1 MITLAADEKSK
12 GVFSISENGNNTTY
26 KLPQDTRSY
35 KTVDNNFFNA
45 KGIFVTN
52 DQELSVDYEKANIT
66 IPKGS
71 AAAAYIEVL
80 KLRNK
85 DFPGTSQGLKNVTFD
100 NMGYR
105 LSLISGKL
113 SKRIKITIPYDEKR
127 LGLLKA
133 NDIKIFRFDYEKKKK
148 WIAETSAV
156 VDTKTKTVSV
166 EAEGNGDYIS
176 GIISVPESPQINALA
191 PTAISGLKTVDP
203 AAGLQ
208 FMSPPTA
215 NSSGS
220 ASTSYPI
227 EIPAGVQG
235 MAPKISVAYNSASGN
250 GWMGE
255 GWNVS
260 GISDIT
266 LDTRWGTP
274 KFDPTYESE
283 IYLLDGE
290 MLMYEGDYLP
300 HRHTNGNG
308 AMDVA
313 RQARNTYGKKNFY
326 LRKNNG
332 FLRIERYGTDP
343 KTYTWVVTG
352 TDGTKKYYG
361 GNENNVNTNAIVI
374 TDQNNIV
381 QWGITKELDIH
392 NNNIK
397 YYYDN
402 KIFQAGVAP
411 ATGDNLNLANGRQF
425 HIQRITYTGRDD
437 NDGPYEIA
445 FSSDSGQRPDLSIN
459 AKEGVKRVETSRLT
473 DINVS
478 YKPPGSNNGIRKY
491 FFEYYTGAFY
501 KTLLSK
507 IITPGVTY
515 QLDYHN
521 DTNGTIFGP
530 DKTVNAPTPDAFSGT
545 VNSLLS
551 PSKISAD
558 NNLEWGWSVRAGG
571 GFALFKPHRS
581 GDKNFMISGFF
592 GESYPDS
599 KRAIELIDFNGD
611 GVTDILY
618 RKRNGDN
625 GIKLIPGSLDTNGN
639 LQFSSPQQNVLNLK
653 SNFGHTIGSTWTNGA
668 TVLFNWWKMGFD
680 FTKSWSRTKTNTPV
694 YLIDANSDGLPDVV
708 KDDKVWF
715 NRIGANG
722 QPEMVTT
729 SDLTENMVIKGNI
742 PAPYTEPEEEED
754 DTEDEAA
761 RGKND
766 VVKVWIA
773 PKTGY
778 IKISDVIS
786 MADPIKEAVAVYSIE
801 ILNPTDLP
809 KNGRLYLKKLAGPN
823 PPVSVNIE
831 HYNDYNGT
839 PLGINTSDRIL
850 VKSGEKV
857 YFRLHKKKGLN
868 YVVNTSPMVTYTD
881 DTGNAITDTPEE
893 EQDGFQPNALK
904 YEEKFFLNN
913 LTKTIDFT
921 SLGHGEINIPGFT
934 VPKLNDDVT
943 YKITLSKHDIVNP
956 ATDIQ
961 ILYSKTYSQ
970 NTGPVAIDPVNLTF
984 LAPAIVGS
992 HLKFIV
998 ESDSY
1003 VYKDLEWKDIYV
1015 NNGST
1020 ALETHDVAIYP
1031 SYFVSDMKS
1040 KFHVA
1045 DLGNL
1050 PQGTNSYAVS
1060 INKTGSFTP
1069 SVTGNFMYAIKKN
1082 GLVIEKRKVEIK
1094 PSGISEYTMFGGA
1107 ITGLDPIPF
1116 YNGDPSQP
1124 VQLAD
1129 KINILVFCA
1138 TPQDRAAYE
1147 SLRSQLQGKAF
1158 DIYYGSGNQLV
1169 GSTTETSVNT
1179 SEFNAISAVYH
1190 NWGQFIYNEARDIKK
1205 GDNPLDPPYNDP
1217 KDGPT
1222 GPTQSNGPDYVP
1234 NPNTPKDQYG
1244 ALINSEFL
1252 DSPFG
1257 SFNHNFNSCAGI
1269 TNADDYANCVGDIL
1283 QADFQNIGNTN
1294 VLAGMTPVIPLI
1306 VYNVKK
1312 DNQFTQKWVNGMFTE
1327 QYAMASS
1334 FRDEESITPFFVSD
1348 DPDEP
1353 DTEVQGNDN
1362 TAMYA
1367 IEKKQ
1372 KSKSKTTNFGLGI
1385 PVVSTSTS
1393 QLRDYGNINTQDFF
1407 DVNGDG
1413 YPDML
1418 YRTQAQLTN
1427 SLGGLLG
1434 VQPNLEN
1441 NGDSPISSADSFQ
1454 RTNTIAFTN
1463 TAVKTVGR
1471 MISNKNADA
1480 KGDESSPWSGGLGF
1494 SNYPNSYDK
1503 GLKFWADINGD
1514 GLVDRVD
1521 KIGNEFKYR
1530 LNYGTGL
1537 NFYENFKGLD
1547 TYNSKPVGATSVSI
1561 GGGLSGL
1568 ISQTSTF
1575 SSGFGISGNLTASS
1589 STGTSKKLFRM

>member
-1 MITLAADEKSK
+1 MS
-12 GVFSISENGNNTTY
+12 SI
-26 KLPQDTRSY
+26 D
-35 KTVDNNFFNA
+35 
-45 KGIFVTN
+45 
-52 DQELSVDYEKANIT
+52 
-66 IPKGS
+66 
-71 AAAAYIEVL
+71 
-80 KLRNK
+80 
-85 DFPGTSQGLKNVTFD
+85 
-100 NMGYR
+100 
-105 LSLISGKL
+105 
-113 SKRIKITIPYDEKR
+113 
-127 LGLLKA
+127 
-133 NDIKIFRFDYEKKKK
+133 
-148 WIAETSAV
+148 
-156 VDTKTKTVSV
+156 
-166 EAEGNGDYIS
+166 
-176 GIISVPESPQINALA
+176 
-191 PTAISGLKTVDP
+191 
-203 AAGLQ
+203 
-208 FMSPPTA
+208 
-215 NSSGS
+215 
-220 ASTSYPI
+220 
-227 EIPAGVQG
+227 
-235 MAPKISVAYNSASGN
+235 
-250 GWMGE
+250 
-255 GWNVS
+255 
-260 GISDIT
+260 
-266 LDTRWGTP
+266 
-274 KFDPTYESE
+274 
-283 IYLLDGE
+283 
-290 MLMYEGDYLP
+290 
-300 HRHTNGNG
+300 
-308 AMDVA
+308 
-313 RQARNTYGKKNFY
+313 
-326 LRKNNG
+326 
-332 FLRIERYGTDP
+332 
-343 KTYTWVVTG
+343 
-352 TDGTKKYYG
+352 
-361 GNENNVNTNAIVI
+361 
-374 TDQNNIV
+374 
-381 QWGITKELDIH
+381 
-392 NNNIK
+392 
-397 YYYDN
+397 
-402 KIFQAGVAP
+402 
-411 ATGDNLNLANGRQF
+411 
-425 HIQRITYTGRDD
+425 
-437 NDGPYEIA
+437 
-445 FSSDSGQRPDLSIN
+445 
-459 AKEGVKRVETSRLT
+459 
-473 DINVS
+473 VS
-478 YKPPGSNNGIRKY
+478 YKSPGSNNGIRKY
-491 FFEYYTGAFY
+491 FFEYYTGPFY

-507 IITPGVTY
+507 ITAPGVTY
-515 QLDYHN
+515 QLDYHD
-521 DTNGTIFGP
+521 DTSGTIFGP
-530 DKTVNAPTPDAFSGT
+530 DKTVNTPAPDAFSGA
-545 VNSLLS
+545 VNSVLS

-558 NNLEWGWSVRAGG
+558 NSLEWGWSVRAGG

-592 GESYPDS
+592 GESYLDS

-611 GVTDILY
+611 GVADILY

-625 GIKLIPGSLDTNGN
+625 GIKLIPGNLDPNGN

-653 SNFGHTIGSTWTNGA
+653 SNFSHTTGSTWTNGA

-680 FTKSWSRTKTNTPV
+680 FTKSWSRTRTNTPV

-715 NRIGANG
+715 NRISTNG

-742 PAPYTEPEEEED
+742 PAPYTEPEEED
-754 DTEDEAA
+754 DAEDEAA

-786 MADPIKEAVAVYSIE
+786 MADPVKEAVAVYSIE

-809 KNGRLYLKKLAGPN
+809 KNGRLYLKKLIGTN

-831 HYNDYNGT
+831 HYNDYNGI

-868 YVVNTSPMVTYTD
+868 YVVNTSPTVTYTD
-881 DTGNAITDTPEE
+881 DNGSAIADTPEE

-913 LTKTIDFT
+913 LTKTLAFQSYGSGQID
-921 SLGHGEINIPGFT
+921 IPGFT
-934 VPKLNDDVT
+934 VPHLNDEVT
-943 YKITLSKHDIVNP
+943 YKITLSKNDIADP

-961 ILYSKTYSQ
+961 VLYSKTYGQS
-970 NTGPVAIDPVNLTF
+970 TGPVAIDPVNLNF
-984 LAPAIVGS
+984 SAFPLVES
-992 HLKFIV
+992 QLKFIV
-998 ESDSY
+998 ETDSY
-1003 VYKDLEWKDIYV
+1003 VNKNLEWKDIHV
-1015 NNGST
+1015 TNNGT
-1020 ALETHDVAIYP
+1020 GTVETHDIAIYP

-1045 DLGNL
+1045 DLSNV
-1050 PQGTNSYAVS
+1050 PQGTNFYAIS

-1069 SVTGNFMYAIKKN
+1069 SVTGSFMYAIKKN
-1082 GLVIEKRKVEIK
+1082 GLVVEKRKVEIK
-1094 PSGISEYTMFGGA
+1094 PSGIFEYTLFGAA
-1107 ITGLDPIPF
+1107 IPSLSPIAF

-1124 VQLAD
+1124 VQLSD

-1158 DIYYGSGNQLV
+1158 NIYYGSSNQFA

-1222 GPTQSNGPDYVP
+1222 GPTPSNGPDYVP

-1257 SFNHNFNSCAGI
+1257 NFNHNFNSCAGI

-1283 QADFQNIGNTN
+1283 QADFQNMANTN
-1294 VLAGMTPVIPLI
+1294 ILAGMSPVIPLI
-1306 VYNVKK
+1306 VYNLKK
-1312 DNQFTQKWVNGMFTE
+1312 DNKFIQKWVNGMFTE
-1327 QYAMASS
+1327 QYSMASS
-1334 FRDEESITPFFVSD
+1334 FRDEESMTPFFVSD

-1367 IEKKQ
+1367 IEKRQ
-1372 KSKSKTTNFGLGI
+1372 KSKSKTTNFGIGI
-1385 PVVSTSTS
+1385 PVISTSAS

-1463 TAVKTVGR
+1463 TAVKTVAR

-1537 NFYENFKGLD
+1537 TSYENFTGLD
-1547 TYNSKPVGATSVSI
+1547 TYNSKPVGAASVSI

-1589 STGTSKKLFRM
+1589 STGTSKKTFQDVNGDGLADIVSVEDNGNANVSYNMGNKFAAPEALSKQGAIVNYANESRNYNGAFSLNVGYYLNIPTITLFGITILYLRAGIDANANLGLTISEVNKALRDINGDGFPDLVVNTGSGLQVNYSRIGRTNKLSKVTELKSRGSFTIDYEFSRPSYEDPHAKLVMREVKILNPDVNSDTYTQSTAGKDQVIRFKYDKSRYDRRERTSYGFATVTSEEMNGTSVYRQTVQTFYNSTYFNNGLEQKTEVFANGTLSSSTVKNFKLYNYNSNHTQISEIPAAQFETYDVGGTQGNRTALVKLTGTGTTRIEGGVALTTSDVMSYNDKGQLINYQYNSNVASGNYSSEISYHNYPSLTAANILDIPAD